1 MNRPPGGPRP
11 APTHAQVLVVGGGP
25 VGMLVAAEL
34 GHHGVST
41 IVLEAE
47 PRTVD
52 QPKAG
57 TLHART
63 VQGLARRGH
72 LHAPAATEDR
82 LGRSAAD
89 AFHFA
94 GMPGLVIT
102 APATEPGPIVGRSQA
117 DLERD
122 FEHRARE
129 RGVTVLRGHRVTAVD
144 QGPDAVEVT
153 TQGPDG
159 IRHFTAEYAVGADGA
174 RSTVRELLGFPED
187 THPATVSALLG
198 LVRLTDPDGVPYGW
212 HRTPRGWTVAGV
224 NPYGHSRFIT
234 IDFRGPHPDRHSP
247 LTLDELR
254 REGERIL
261 GHGVPM
267 ADPVFFSRFSDFT
280 RLVRDYRRG
289 RVFLAGDAAHVHF
302 PVGGQGLNLGLQD
315 ALNLSWKLAHTL
327 AGTAGKDLLDTYDAE
342 RRPAAQ
348 RVIDNTRAQL
358 ALMRPDPGLDPL
370 RDLVGE
376 LLGLDDVN
384 THVGHMISAQE
395 TVYPARTGSGS
406 RWEGQFLPNL
416 PLASDDGPTDLT
428 RLLLPGRPLLLLL
441 GEAARSTAHRPRAGP
456 TCCARCPRR
465 PPGRCP
471 GTPSSCG
478 PTGTSP
484 GPRTA
489 VPSPAPCASGSA
501 SPADGRAGGRVRSS
515 APALGPH
522 SPQPGHRLTSGP
534 AARWAGA
541 APSRCPRAPRP
552 GRRPGPGP

>member
-1 MNRPPGGPRP
+1 MHPPLDDPSP
-11 APTHAQVLVVGGGP
+11 APVHAQVLVVGGGP

-34 GHHGVST
+34 GHYGIST
-41 IVLEAE
+41 VVLEAE

-72 LHAPAATEDR
+72 LHAHAANEDR
-82 LGRSAAD
+82 MRRSSAD

-122 FEHRARE
+122 FERRARD
-129 RGVTVLRGHRVTAVD
+129 RGVTVLRGHRVTDLV

-153 TQGPDG
+153 AQGPDG
-159 IRHFTAEYAVGADGA
+159 VRQFTAQYVVGADGA
-174 RSTVRELLGFPED
+174 RSTVRERLGFAED
-187 THPATVSALLG
+187 IHPATVSALLG
-198 LVRLTDPDGVPYGW
+198 VVRLTEPDSVPYGW

-261 GHGVPM
+261 GHDVPM
-267 ADPVFFSRFSDFT
+267 ADARFFSRFSDFT
-280 RLVRDYRRG
+280 RLVRHYRQD

-327 AGTAGKDLLDTYDAE
+327 TGTAGKDLLDTYDAE
-342 RRPAAQ
+342 RRPAGQ

-370 RDLVGE
+370 RDLVTE
-376 LLGLDDVN
+376 LLGLGEVN

-395 TVYPARTGSGS
+395 TVYPARTGLGS

-416 PLASDDGPTDLT
+416 PLTTDDGPADLT
-428 RLLLPGRPLLLLL
+428 RLLLPGRPVLLLL
-441 GEAARSTAHRPRAGP
+441 GEDGAARRAQGEGWAHVLRTVAATADLQLPWDAVLVRPDGYVAWTPDGGSLTDALRQWFGE
-456 TCCARCPRR
+456 PR
-465 PPGRCP
+465 
-471 GTPSSCG
+471 
-478 PTGTSP
+478 
-484 GPRTA
+484 
-489 VPSPAPCASGSA
+489 
-501 SPADGRAGGRVRSS
+501 
-515 APALGPH
+515 
-522 SPQPGHRLTSGP
+522 
-534 AARWAGA
+534 
-541 APSRCPRAPRP
+541 
-552 GRRPGPGP
+552 

>member
-1 MNRPPGGPRP
+1 MNRPPDGPRP
-11 APTHAQVLVVGGGP
+11 ASTHAQVLVVGGGP
-25 VGMLVAAEL
+25 VGMLLAAEL

-122 FEHRARE
+122 FEQRARE
-129 RGVTVLRGHRVTAVD
+129 RGVTVLRGHRVTD
-144 QGPDAVEVT
+144 IGQGPDAVEVT

-159 IRHFTAEYAVGADGA
+159 VRHFTAGYAVGADGA
-174 RSTVRELLGFPED
+174 RSTVRELIGFAED

-198 LVRLTDPDGVPYGW
+198 LVRLTDPDSVPYGW

-267 ADPVFFSRFSDFT
+267 ADPLFFSRFSDFT
-280 RLVRDYRRG
+280 RLVRDYRQG

-342 RRPAAQ
+342 RRPAGA

-370 RDLVGE
+370 RDLVGG

-384 THVGHMISAQE
+384 THIGHMISAQE
-395 TVYPARTGSGS
+395 TVYPARTGRGS

-416 PLASDDGPTDLT
+416 PLTTDDGPTDLT

-441 GEAARSTAHRPRAGP
+441 GEAGAVHRAPGDGWAHVLRTVSATTARPLPWDAVLVRPDGYIAWAPDG
-456 TCCARCPRR
+456 
-465 PPGRCP
+465 G
-471 GTPSSCG
+471 SL
-478 PTGTSP
+478 TGTLRQWY
-484 GPRTA
+484 GEPR
-489 VPSPAPCASGSA
+489 
-501 SPADGRAGGRVRSS
+501 
-515 APALGPH
+515 
-522 SPQPGHRLTSGP
+522 
-534 AARWAGA
+534 
-541 APSRCPRAPRP
+541 
-552 GRRPGPGP
+552 